1 MLQAALPGETV
12 TGIALECG
20 FGNLGE
26 FAGRYRRRF
35 GEKPSETFRRA
46 AQ

>member
-12 TGIALECG
+12 TAIALECG

-26 FAGRYRRRF
+26 FASRYRRRF

-46 AQ
+46 AE